1 MKDKLTIMCILGPM
15 FVFCILGIIKPDAE
29 LSKEERRKLEQIP
42 NFSMTNILNN
52 EYFSKW
58 TDYLTD
64 QFPYRTE
71 FRELKGIVSLNLLQ
85 KKEENNVIQIEDS
98 LYELNTTIDKKS
110 VDRFTKILNKT
121 LDTYNKSSNVYYS
134 IIPDKIYYVDDPKI
148 PKLNYEEL
156 VKQVKQEF
164 QDYSYISLFE
174 ELNIESYYQTDIHW
188 KQSELENVVQK
199 LKTEMNL
206 SQTNY
211 TWTKQEVSPFY
222 GALKS
227 RIPNNIKGETIT
239 YYTNDIIE
247 EATVYNYEKQ
257 KTEKV
262 YQKENINNLDGY
274 DVFLSGATPLLFI
287 ENEKAISH
295 KELIVFRDSFASS
308 LIPLLIPEYKKITVI
323 DLRYIGSDYL
333 KNVSEINW
341 QENADILLLYSI
353 PVINSSYALK

>member
-156 VKQVKQEF
+156 VNQVKQEF

-188 KQSELENVVQK
+188 KQSELENVLQK

-308 LIPLLIPEYKKITVI
+308 LIPLLIPEYQKITVI

-333 KNVSEINW
+333 KNIKEINW
-341 QENADILLLYSI
+341 QENADILLLYSV

>member
-1 MKDKLTIMCILGPM
+1 MKDKLTIICILGPM
-15 FVFCILGIIKPDAE
+15 FVFCILGIIKPNAE

-85 KKEENNVIQIEDS
+85 KKEENTVIQIEDS

-156 VKQVKQEF
+156 VNQVKQEF

-188 KQSELENVVQK
+188 KQSELENVIQK

-274 DVFLSGATPLLFI
+274 DVFLSGATSLLFI
-287 ENEKAISH
+287 ENEKATSH

-308 LIPLLIPEYKKITVI
+308 LIPLLIPEYKKITII

-341 QENADILLLYSI
+341 QANADILLLYSI